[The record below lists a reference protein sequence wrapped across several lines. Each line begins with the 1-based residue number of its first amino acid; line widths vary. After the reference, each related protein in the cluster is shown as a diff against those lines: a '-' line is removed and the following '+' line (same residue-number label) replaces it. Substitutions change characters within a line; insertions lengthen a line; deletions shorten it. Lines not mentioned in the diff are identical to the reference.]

1 MLKVS
6 KVSSIRKHCQKS
18 TTICSHN
25 LIFHVDGWAV
35 GFFFFFADE
44 YAAMGKS
51 KSKSKS
57 YLIRPHGKLKNKVF
71 CLTDMGTLF
80 QYARGRGR
88 HSRLASCIYLGLLL
102 WFSAGTGL
110 GIKLLVC
117 TKWKCLP
124 DPSLFSGCP
133 MCQGW
138 LERVTVLA
146 WMVPFLW
153 KNWDSV
159 LEGGPSE
166 LKEASGNDGLRSLA
180 TKRRLRRSLNLW
192 IPGHIRHFMTQGI
205 FQSHKKDLRTRPWT
219 HHSHCRKKSVNLN

>member
-1 MLKVS
+1 MLPNYFFYYKITSSITTVLERIQLFSGTQNKERHQTKNIILSKVLLWKPSVEMLKVS

-35 GFFFFFADE
+35 WVFFFLTDE
-44 YAAMGKS
+44 YAAMG

-80 QYARGRGR
+80 QYARRRGR
-88 HSRLASCIYLGLLL
+88 HSKLASCIYLGLLL

-133 MCQGW
+133 MRQGW

-146 WMVPFLW
+146 WMAPFLW
-153 KNWDSV
+153 KNWDNV

-166 LKEASGNDGLRSLA
+166 LKEA
-180 TKRRLRRSLNLW
+180 
-192 IPGHIRHFMTQGI
+192 
-205 FQSHKKDLRTRPWT
+205 
-219 HHSHCRKKSVNLN
+219 